1 MPTIEQRIE
10 EYLLASS
17 EWVSSKRI
25 CALFN
30 VSERQLRQ
38 VGDRAGLISD
48 FAISSD
54 KGFKHVA
61 KASRTEYLRFKHR
74 LRRHGIAE
82 LRRVRDLDQARGNA
96 IKIIKRP
103 AFKFERDNGQGVFL

>member
-10 EYLLASS
+10 AFLLEARD
-17 EWVSSKRI
+17 WVPGKVL
-25 CALFN
+25 CAQFEIN
-30 VSERQLRQ
+30 ERQLRQ
-38 VGDRAGLISD
+38 VGDQSGLISD

-54 KGFKHVA
+54 KGFKHVS

-74 LRRHGIAE
+74 LHRHGISE
-82 LRRVRDLDQARGNA
+82 LRRVRGLDQRRSNTT
-96 IKIIKRP
+96 KTIKRP